1 MNKNK
6 KIQQKNQKK
15 EIKENNEKIIVILS
29 SPVK

>member
-6 KIQQKNQKK
+6 KIQQKHQKK
-15 EIKENNEKIIVILS
+15 EIKENNEKVIVILS